1 MIVSSLYQEDHWV
14 AAKPDGFLFS
24 KGGVDLLRSTGKV
37 KWFNEAKGY
46 GFIKQDSGKD
56 IFVHYSEIQE
66 NGFRTLAEGDLV
78 EFELREGAKGLE
90 ATKVVRKSKPA
101 E

>member
-1 MIVSSLYQEDHWV
+1 MVFSSQ
-14 AAKPDGFLFS
+14 
-24 KGGVDLLRSTGKV
+24 GGVVLLRTSGKV

-66 NGFRTLAEGDLV
+66 EGFRTLSEGDVV

-90 ATKVVRKSKPA
+90 ATKVTRSA
-101 E
+101 RQ

>member
-1 MIVSSLYQEDHWV
+1 MP
-14 AAKPDGFLFS
+14 PDGFFFA
-24 KGGVDLLRSTGKV
+24 GGVGVLRVTGKV

-66 NGFRTLAEGDLV
+66 NGFRTLAEGELV

-90 ATKVVRKSKPA
+90 ATRVVRKTA
-101 E
+101 AAQ

>member
-1 MIVSSLYQEDHWV
+1 MRGTIGMRRDPVVFSSQ
-14 AAKPDGFLFS
+14 
-24 KGGVDLLRSTGKV
+24 GGVVRVRTNGKV

-46 GFIKQDSGKD
+46 GFIKQDSGRD

-66 NGFRTLAEGDLV
+66 EGFRTLSEGDVV

-90 ATKVVRKSKPA
+90 ATKVTRKTKQ
-101 E
+101 

>member
-1 MIVSSLYQEDHWV
+1 
-14 AAKPDGFLFS
+14 
-24 KGGVDLLRSTGKV
+24 LRISGKV

-46 GFIKQDSGKD
+46 GFIKQETGKD

-66 NGFRTLAEGDLV
+66 EGFRTLSEGDIV

-90 ATKVVRKSKPA
+90 ATNVMRSSKPKQ
-101 E
+101 

>member
-1 MIVSSLYQEDHWV
+1 MIVSSLYQENHWV
-14 AAKPDGFLFS
+14 AGKLDGFFS
-24 KGGVDLLRSTGKV
+24 EGGVVLLRDTGKV

-46 GFIKQDSGKD
+46 GFIKQDSGRD

-66 NGFRTLAEGDLV
+66 NGFRTLAEGDFV

>member
-1 MIVSSLYQEDHWV
+1 VSVVYFEENHRD
-14 AAKPDGFLFS
+14 AARPDGFFIA
-24 KGGVDLLRSTGKV
+24 GGVVLLRTNGKV

-46 GFIKQDSGKD
+46 GFIKQDSGRD

-66 NGFRTLAEGDLV
+66 EGFRTLSEGDLV

-90 ATKVVRKSKPA
+90 ATKVTRSAKQ
-101 E
+101 